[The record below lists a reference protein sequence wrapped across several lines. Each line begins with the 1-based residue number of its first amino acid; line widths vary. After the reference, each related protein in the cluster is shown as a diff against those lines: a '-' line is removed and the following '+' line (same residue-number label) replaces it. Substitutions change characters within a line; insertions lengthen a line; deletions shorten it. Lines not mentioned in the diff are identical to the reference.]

1 MENKAT
7 LPCSEWRNNENLGQ
21 IAVVVC
27 TETHTF
33 AGFTYCAYGQRL
45 LDALNEGLPIDSWRI
60 GKYFLALTE
69 VEVFLPDAGR
79 EDVAS
84 TYIRKSNILFV
95 CGKSETQFAARGSRF
110 SDTTYPFR
118 RRKKSVPVIVR
129 YPSYTLLGKMHNDVF
144 EKLMDTLEGE
154 DSFLPVTNVEIL
166 PGLVSGESKFDFV
179 AVNKDKIVYVA
190 ELSPR
195 PPELSA

>member
-1 MENKAT
+1 MESKVT
-7 LPCSEWRNNENLGQ
+7 LPYSEWKNNEKFRQ
-21 IAVVVC
+21 ISVVVC
-27 TETHTF
+27 TDTHTF

-45 LDALNEGLPIDSWRI
+45 LDALNEGLPIDNSRV

-69 VEVFLPDAGR
+69 VEVFLPVPRR

-95 CGKSETQFAARGSRF
+95 CGKSETQSATRGTGY
-110 SDTTYPFR
+110 SDTAYPFR
-118 RRKKSVPVIVR
+118 KKESVPVIVR
-129 YPSYTLLGKMHNDVF
+129 YPFYTLHGKMHNDVF
-144 EKLMDTLEGE
+144 QQLMDTLEGE
-154 DSFLPVTNVEIL
+154 DCFLPVTDVEIL

-190 ELSPR
+190 VLS
-195 PPELSA
+195 S